1 LLKNIQAANMKKK
14 DSKYYDSVIRKIE
27 ELRKNNNGNWMDL
40 LRIAYKYSPNEAADV
55 MSKIYRED
63 KKISSLAKKLMKK

>member
-1 LLKNIQAANMKKK
+1 MKKK

>member
-1 LLKNIQAANMKKK
+1 MKKK
-14 DSKYYDSVIRKIE
+14 DYDSVIRKIE

>member
-1 LLKNIQAANMKKK
+1 MKKK

-40 LRIAYKYSPNEAADV
+40 LRIAFKHDPKKAGKV
-55 MSKIYRED
+55 MSKIYKDD
-63 KKISSLAKKLMKK
+63 KKISKLAKKLSSN